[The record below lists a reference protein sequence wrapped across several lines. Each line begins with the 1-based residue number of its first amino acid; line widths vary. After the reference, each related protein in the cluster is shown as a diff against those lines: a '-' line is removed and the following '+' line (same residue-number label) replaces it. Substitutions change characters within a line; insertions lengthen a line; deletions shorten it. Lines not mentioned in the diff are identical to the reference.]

1 MSETDDIVVEAR
13 DGVGRFLLNR
23 PKALNALTLDMV
35 RAMQARLDAW
45 ATDETVR
52 AVVVRGAGGRA
63 FCAGGD
69 IRRLYDQGRASD
81 HPGFAEFFGEEF
93 VLNRTIFRY
102 AKPYVALMNGMTM
115 GGGVGVS
122 VHGSH
127 RVATEA
133 TAFAMPETGI
143 GYFPDVGGSYFL
155 PRCPGEIG
163 MYMALTGA
171 RLKAADALY
180 AGVATHYVPG
190 ERLDALCA
198 ALGDHSVDAALADFA
213 DDPGPPPLAE
223 HRDTIDRCF
232 AGKTVEAIVEALE
245 NEGTD
250 WAGAALA
257 RIARMSPTS
266 LKVTHR
272 ALRNGAELDF
282 EACMTME
289 FRLAMHFMAGHDF
302 FEGVRALVID
312 KDNAPAWS
320 PARLKEVSE
329 DAVNAYFAPA
339 NDPDLTFDSMR
350 NNTP

>member
-1 MSETDDIVVEAR
+1 MSEAGEIVIEAR
-13 DGVGRFLLNR
+13 DGVGHFLLNR

-35 RAMQARLDAW
+35 RTMQARLDAW

-69 IRRLYDQGRASD
+69 IRRLYDQGRASG

-127 RVATEA
+127 RVATDA
-133 TAFAMPETGI
+133 TTFAMPETGI

-180 AGVATHYVPG
+180 AGVATHYVAG

-198 ALGDHSVDAALADFA
+198 ALGERAVDAALADFA

-223 HRDTIDRCF
+223 HRSTIDRCF
-232 AGKTVEAIVEALE
+232 AGDTVEAIVAALE
-245 NEGTD
+245 AEGTD
-250 WAGAALA
+250 WAGIALA
-257 RIARMSPTS
+257 KLGRMSPTS
-266 LKVTHR
+266 LKVAHR
-272 ALRNGAELDF
+272 AVRKGAELELRAELGINDF
-282 EACMTME
+282 A
-289 FRLAMHFMAGHDF
+289 
-302 FEGVRALVID
+302 
-312 KDNAPAWS
+312 
-320 PARLKEVSE
+320 
-329 DAVNAYFAPA
+329 
-339 NDPDLTFDSMR
+339 
-350 NNTP
+350 

>member
-45 ATDETVR
+45 ATDDTVR

-127 RVATEA
+127 RVVTEA

-143 GYFPDVGGSYFL
+143 GYFPDVG
-155 PRCPGEIG
+155 
-163 MYMALTGA
+163 
-171 RLKAADALY
+171 
-180 AGVATHYVPG
+180 
-190 ERLDALCA
+190 
-198 ALGDHSVDAALADFA
+198 
-213 DDPGPPPLAE
+213 
-223 HRDTIDRCF
+223 
-232 AGKTVEAIVEALE
+232 
-245 NEGTD
+245 
-250 WAGAALA
+250 
-257 RIARMSPTS
+257 
-266 LKVTHR
+266 
-272 ALRNGAELDF
+272 
-282 EACMTME
+282 
-289 FRLAMHFMAGHDF
+289 
-302 FEGVRALVID
+302 
-312 KDNAPAWS
+312 
-320 PARLKEVSE
+320 
-329 DAVNAYFAPA
+329 
-339 NDPDLTFDSMR
+339 
-350 NNTP
+350 